1 MPPLPEDPKTK
12 ITKKHHDQ
20 IRQMAYAGKGT
31 SASSSTSGSS
41 LSDASSQDSQ
51 VPPPQPSMSQ
61 GQTKP
66 PHEPS
71 KSFRPTSPKP
81 IPQRGQQ
88 GQLSS
93 QENQGTGPRVPGSHS
108 GTEDSGKPSNPRQD
122 SSPSTTNHEATK
134 SRPPLSEPHQPAS
147 RPGET
152 TGKDSRSKPKT
163 RTAPEAGSKEKASP
177 NPPQPDRFDGS
188 QARDDSHEAKASQ
201 HQASFKPAAT
211 GAFQGIVS
219 VVTAPFRW
227 LEMLW
232 SLMIAFGWAIV
243 QNFPSVLLFL
253 QTLLALIAA
262 KFGKGTV
269 VQIKDWV
276 SDSAGTVAGSAKA
289 ILDSKHADV
298 LEAYGWNKDIPYEKL
313 PPVLPLVIH
322 IEIWEPGLKLAFRD
336 VDSLQPLIPDLDLG
350 DVARKKKQMPIEM
363 AKKLKKLNSLFVSE
377 LTKSLGPSRIV
388 MTELLWKIEHHP
400 VKDILYSDMKASTS
414 SLELEA
420 ETSWLTNWWKP
431 KTRARTE
438 LENRLKS
445 TLGVFKTSLHDRS
458 SLMSRMYGQQVTD
471 LILDTEATESD
482 DDTFRLWLSAHD
494 LENTAGGQ
502 AVDED
507 QIAWSKALTGMSNTY
522 SNVKAVCE
530 TISLDKEIFMEAS
543 KLMADEI
550 KHLKKAINS
559 LETTQNNLKGFD
571 DEQFNVDYA
580 RRVETKL
587 LAEEVRTWL
596 DVTKKY
602 YGKDSEEE

>member
-1 MPPLPEDPKTK
+1 MDSNGNQWD
-12 ITKKHHDQ
+12 KHHSD
-20 IRQMAYAGKGT
+20 RTYNHASFKRGA
-31 SASSSTSGSS
+31 ASSSSNPPSEPEKGGSDNES
-41 LSDASSQDSQ
+41 VDQIH
-51 VPPPQPSMSQ
+51 PQPSAS
-61 GQTKP
+61 
-66 PHEPS
+66 
-71 KSFRPTSPKP
+71 
-81 IPQRGQQ
+81 RGQIQ
-88 GQLSS
+88 SPFRSVGSKANSQVRRTKGQDPECQAAIL
-93 QENQGTGPRVPGSHS
+93 V
-108 GTEDSGKPSNPRQD
+108 
-122 SSPSTTNHEATK
+122 
-134 SRPPLSEPHQPAS
+134 
-147 RPGET
+147 
-152 TGKDSRSKPKT
+152 PKT
-163 RTAPEAGSKEKASP
+163 RESRPTRAKTRPHRQPTTKRLNLGHPFPSLINLLPVSSKSLNPITAEDFPGSKEKASP

-363 AKKLKKLNSLFVSE
+363 AKKLKKLNSLFVSQ

-414 SLELEA
+414 SLDMA
-420 ETSWLTNWWKP
+420 NK
-431 KTRARTE
+431 
-438 LENRLKS
+438 LK
-445 TLGVFKTSLHDRS
+445 GEYDIMVQK
-458 SLMSRMYGQQVTD
+458 
-471 LILDTEATESD
+471 ATESD

>member
-1 MPPLPEDPKTK
+1 
-12 ITKKHHDQ
+12 
-20 IRQMAYAGKGT
+20 
-31 SASSSTSGSS
+31 
-41 LSDASSQDSQ
+41 
-51 VPPPQPSMSQ
+51 
-61 GQTKP
+61 
-66 PHEPS
+66 
-71 KSFRPTSPKP
+71 
-81 IPQRGQQ
+81 
-88 GQLSS
+88 
-93 QENQGTGPRVPGSHS
+93 
-108 GTEDSGKPSNPRQD
+108 
-122 SSPSTTNHEATK
+122 
-134 SRPPLSEPHQPAS
+134 
-147 RPGET
+147 
-152 TGKDSRSKPKT
+152 
-163 RTAPEAGSKEKASP
+163 
-177 NPPQPDRFDGS
+177 
-188 QARDDSHEAKASQ
+188 
-201 HQASFKPAAT
+201 
-211 GAFQGIVS
+211 
-219 VVTAPFRW
+219 
-227 LEMLW
+227 
-232 SLMIAFGWAIV
+232 
-243 QNFPSVLLFL
+243 
-253 QTLLALIAA
+253 
-262 KFGKGTV
+262 
-269 VQIKDWV
+269 
-276 SDSAGTVAGSAKA
+276 AGTVAGSAKA

-414 SLELEA
+414 SLDMA
-420 ETSWLTNWWKP
+420 NK
-431 KTRARTE
+431 
-438 LENRLKS
+438 LK
-445 TLGVFKTSLHDRS
+445 GEYDIMVQK
-458 SLMSRMYGQQVTD
+458 
-471 LILDTEATESD
+471 ATESD